1 MDILSQEQLREILRE
16 IVREELD
23 LDYIPMGDRWLGGKL
38 ILQPRDKGLQAK
50 EIPIDAFFH
59 KICMVRERL
68 RVLEQKIN
76 NHPKLDEAE
85 KIDLQQYITRC
96 YGSLTSFNALFR
108 DREDWFVGEKTKD

>member
-1 MDILSQEQLREILRE
+1 MEEMKQEEIREILRD

-23 LDYIPMGDRWLGGKL
+23 LGYVPMGDRWAGGKL
-38 ILQPRDKGLQAK
+38 ILQPLSREHQAK

-59 KICMVRERL
+59 KICMVRDRL

-76 NHPKLDEAE
+76 THPKLSEAE
-85 KIDLQQYITRC
+85 RIDLQQYITKC

-108 DREDWFVGEKTKD
+108 DRARWFVGEIKQG